1 MNTNKPLDLDQAQE
15 MLIALGLNYQT
26 SLNLIFGVL
35 LNRYVLRR
43 CAALVMAE
51 VQGMNVQQYIDDLKL
66 HTLEKQ
72 IAYLQAWAATN
83 PKFSP
88 LTPDE
93 WSELND
99 LLLGKTNNPE
109 RKRALIEKAIQ

>member
-15 MLIALGLNYQT
+15 MLDALGLNFQT
-26 SLNLIFGVL
+26 SLNLILGIRLKRHVA
-35 LNRYVLRR
+35 RR
-43 CAALVMAE
+43 SIAKVMAE
-51 VQGMNVQQYIDDLKL
+51 VQSMNVQQYIDDLKL
-66 HTLEKQ
+66 HALEKQ
-72 IAYLQAWAATN
+72 IAYLQVWAAAN

-109 RKRALIEKAIQ
+109 RKRALVEKAIQ